1 MKKLIISSVI
11 AITLV
16 IGLSI
21 TQSDINAQSG
31 KTGTV
36 VSLND
41 EVRGEDGAVS
51 KDEAMQQYRAGQ
63 PLVFK
68 SGDILYFVLSG
79 SGSLDTKNLVRN
91 AGKEV
96 TIEGNVKSA
105 NGFNYIIATN
115 YK

>member
-1 MKKLIISSVI
+1 MKKLIIATVV
-11 AITLV
+11 AIGV

-21 TQSDINAQSG
+21 TQLDINAQSG
-31 KTGTV
+31 LTGSV
-36 VSLND
+36 VSLNS
-41 EVRGEDGAVS
+41 EVRGESGDID
-51 KDEAMQQYRAGQ
+51 KDRAMELYKAGQ

-68 SGDILYFVLSG
+68 SGGNLYFVLSEAG
-79 SGSLDTKNLVRN
+79 NIDAKKLVVN

-105 NGFNYIIATN
+105 NGFNYLIAKS